1 MVEYNMDDYIIIK
14 SFSLQLASIGL
25 DGTDLAQLEAPSSS
39 LLGTLKHLLVILT
52 LSHGDKIGQVIHFYT
67 GGTQPE
73 QKPAV
78 AILHLQCRLSL

>member
-1 MVEYNMDDYIIIK
+1 MEYNINNIMGTQ

-25 DGTDLAQLEAPSSS
+25 DGKDFAQLEVHASSM
-39 LLGTLKHLLVILT
+39 LGTLKHLLVILT
-52 LSHGDKIGQVIHFYT
+52 LPHGDKIGQVIHFCT

-78 AILHLQCRLSL
+78 GILHLRY